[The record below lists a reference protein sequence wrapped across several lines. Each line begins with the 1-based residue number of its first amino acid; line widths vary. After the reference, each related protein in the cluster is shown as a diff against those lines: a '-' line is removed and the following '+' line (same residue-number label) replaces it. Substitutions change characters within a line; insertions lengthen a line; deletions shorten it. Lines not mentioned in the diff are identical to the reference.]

1 MLLFVPLFA
10 PFTVLTFPGAMVFCG
25 MVQAMVLVVLFLCS
39 LEFPFAVE
47 VAG

>member
-1 MLLFVPLFA
+1 
-10 PFTVLTFPGAMVFCG
+10 MVFCG